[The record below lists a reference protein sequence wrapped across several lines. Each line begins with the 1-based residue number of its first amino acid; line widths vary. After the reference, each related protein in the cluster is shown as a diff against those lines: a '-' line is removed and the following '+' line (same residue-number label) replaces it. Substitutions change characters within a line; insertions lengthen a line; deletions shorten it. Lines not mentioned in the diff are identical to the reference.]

1 MPDTPRSR
9 FLAWA
14 LLFVLV
20 ACALIAS
27 QIGTILT
34 VNHEVGDFAANSLLI
49 QEAKRLHLAVG
60 NYSRVGFNHP
70 GPAIL
75 YVLAFGE
82 LVLHDWLHLVPSPL
96 SGQVVAGCLYNAA
109 WIVLIVALVRR
120 SGAALVPAL
129 LFAAVAVLMIARSDH
144 AIVNGIWFPHL
155 YVLPY
160 AAMLV
165 ALARLVY
172 GHADSLKALAVAS
185 GFLINGHVSFV
196 PMLGV
201 MLIVVLAVNLLV
213 SRDDRALRVLSPG
226 WLRANRR
233 ALLAA
238 AGLLFLFFVPLLI
251 ATLRHWPGPVADYL
265 RFGHDNKGN
274 TLEQTV
280 RYVSAYWG
288 AGPSVACGL
297 ALLVLLLVDGGAAKG
312 QGIGRTA
319 RALGAAFVAATVAV
333 LFYVKVGV
341 DNLDYNYIAL
351 FYYAVPALACALLA
365 LIVFQAGGAGT
376 VKTGIAAVLTLWALG
391 GIWHQAKQDPMYTVF
406 YNRPDIPA
414 LYDALRALPGSGRI
428 VLDLE
433 QKDETWGEI
442 WGHVLG
448 LQAYAKRRHVDLVCV
463 NAHWHISF
471 THAGRCTPE
480 EVAHNRRYDV
490 YQAGPRDPVPGKPDV
505 EAAHLALHRTL
516 SRAAPAPIATAGG
529 Q

>member
-1 MPDTPRSR
+1 MLDTPRSR
-9 FLAWA
+9 FLTWA

-27 QIGTILT
+27 QIGTILA

-96 SGQVVAGCLYNAA
+96 SGQVVAGCVYNAA

-165 ALARLVY
+165 AIARLAH

-201 MLIVVLAVNLLV
+201 MLIVVLAVNLLA
-213 SRDDRALRVLSPG
+213 SRDDRALRVLSIG

-233 ALLAA
+233 ALL
-238 AGLLFLFFVPLLI
+238 GILFLFFVPLI
-251 ATLRHWPGPVADYL
+251 VATLRHWPGPVADYL

-297 ALLVLLLVDGGAAKG
+297 ALLVLLLVDGGGAKG
-312 QGIGRTA
+312 QGVGRTA

-365 LIVFQAGGAGT
+365 LIVFQAGGAGA
-376 VKTGIAAVLTLWALG
+376 VKTTVAAVLTLWALG

-490 YQAGPRDPVPGKPDV
+490 HQAGPRDPVPGKPDV
-505 EAAHLALHRTL
+505 EAAHLALHRTP
-516 SRAAPAPIATAGG
+516 SRAVPAPIATAGG

>member
-1 MPDTPRSR
+1 MLDTPRSR
-9 FLAWA
+9 FWTCT

-27 QIGTILT
+27 QLGPILT

-49 QEAKRLHLAVG
+49 QDAKRLHLTVG

-75 YVLAFGE
+75 YVLALGE
-82 LVLHDWLHLVPSPL
+82 LILHDWLHVVPSPL
-96 SGQVVAGCLYNAA
+96 SGQVVAGCLYDAA

-120 SGAALVPAL
+120 SGAALVPTL
-129 LFAAVAVLMIARSDH
+129 LFGAVAVLMIARSDH

-165 ALARLVY
+165 AISRLVH

-201 MLIVVLAVNLLV
+201 MLIVVLTVNLLAT
-213 SRDDRALRVLSPG
+213 RDDRARRVLSPG

-233 ALLAA
+233 ALLTAV
-238 AGLLFLFFVPLLI
+238 GILFLFFVPLI
-251 ATLRHWPGPVADYL
+251 VATVRHWPGPVADYL

-280 RYVSAYWG
+280 RYVAAYWG
-288 AGPSVACGL
+288 AGASVACGL
-297 ALLVLLLVDGGAAKG
+297 ALLVLLLVDGGAKG
-312 QGIGRTA
+312 EGVGRAA
-319 RALGAAFVAATVAV
+319 RALGATFVAATVAV

-365 LIVFQAGGAGT
+365 LIVFQAGAAST
-376 VKTGIAAVLTLWALG
+376 AKTAVAAVLTLWALG
-391 GIWHQAKQDPMYTVF
+391 GIWHQVKQDPMYTVF

-414 LYDALRALPGSGRI
+414 LYDGLRALPGSGRI

-463 NAHWHISF
+463 NEHWHISF

-490 YQAGPRDPVPGKPDV
+490 HQAGPRDPVPGKPDV

>member
-1 MPDTPRSR
+1 MLDTPRSR
-9 FLAWA
+9 LWACA

-20 ACALIAS
+20 AVALVAS
-27 QIGTILT
+27 QLGPIRTL
-34 VNHEVGDFAANSLLI
+34 NHEVGDFAANSLLI
-49 QEAKRLHLAVG
+49 QDAKRLHLIYG

-82 LVLHDWLHLVPSPL
+82 LIFHDWLHVVPSPL
-96 SGQVVAGCLYNAA
+96 SGQLVAGCLYNAA

-120 SGAALVPAL
+120 AGAALLPAL
-129 LFAAVAVLMIARSDH
+129 LFGTVAVLMIARSDH

-165 ALARLVY
+165 AISRLVH

-201 MLIVVLAVNLLV
+201 ILIVVLLANWLA
-213 SRDDRALRVLSPG
+213 SHDDRAIRVLSIG
-226 WLRANRR
+226 WLRAHRR
-233 ALLAA
+233 ELLTAL
-238 AGLLFLFFVPLLI
+238 GLLFLFFVPLLV
-251 ATLRHWPGPVADYL
+251 ATVRHWPGPVHDYL
-265 RFGHDNKGN
+265 QFGHDNKGN

-280 RYVSAYWG
+280 RYVFAYWAAGPAVVCGLLLLMLSFVDARG
-288 AGPSVACGL
+288 AGIAR
-297 ALLVLLLVDGGAAKG
+297 A
-312 QGIGRTA
+312 A
-319 RALGAAFVAATVAV
+319 RALGVAFVAATVAV

-365 LIVFQAGGAGT
+365 LVVFQAGGAGAIKSG
-376 VKTGIAAVLTLWALG
+376 VAAVLTLWALG
-391 GIWHQAKQDPMYTVF
+391 GIWHQVKQDPMYTVF

-414 LYDALRALPGSGRI
+414 LYDGLRALPGSGRI

-463 NAHWHISF
+463 NEHWHISF
-471 THAGRCTPE
+471 TRAGQCTPE

-490 YQAGPRDPVPGKPDV
+490 RQAGARDPVPGKPDV
-505 EAAHLALHRTL
+505 EAAHLALHRAG
-516 SRAAPAPIATAGG
+516 AATAPIATAGA

>member
-1 MPDTPRSR
+1 MFDTPRSR
-9 FLAWA
+9 FFACA

-20 ACALIAS
+20 AVALVAS
-27 QIGTILT
+27 QLGPIGT

-49 QEAKRLHLAVG
+49 QDAKRLHLAVG

-82 LVLHDWLHLVPSPL
+82 LIFHDWLHVVPSPL
-96 SGQVVAGCLYNAA
+96 SGQLVAGCLYNAA

-120 SGAALVPAL
+120 AGAAIVPAL
-129 LFAAVAVLMIARSDH
+129 LFGAVAVLMIARSDH

-165 ALARLVY
+165 AISRLVH
-172 GHADSLKALAVAS
+172 GHADSLKALAVTS

-201 MLIVVLAVNLLV
+201 ILIVVLLANFLA
-213 SRDDRALRVLSPG
+213 SRDDRASRVLSTG
-226 WLRANRR
+226 WLRAHRR
-233 ALLAA
+233 DLSSAV
-238 AGLLFLFFVPLLI
+238 GLLFLFFVPLLI
-251 ATLRHWPGPVADYL
+251 ATARHWPGPVADYL

-280 RYVSAYWG
+280 RYVAVYWA
-288 AGPSVACGL
+288 AGPAIACGL
-297 ALLVLLLVDGGAAKG
+297 ALLVLAFVDARGA
-312 QGIGRTA
+312 GIARTA
-319 RALGAAFVAATVAV
+319 RALGTAFVAATVAV

-365 LIVFQAGGAGT
+365 LVVFQAGGAGA
-376 VKTGIAAVLTLWALG
+376 VKSGVAAVLTVWALG
-391 GIWHQAKQDPMYTVF
+391 GIWHQVKQDPIYTVF

-414 LYDALRALPGSGRI
+414 LYDGLRALPGSGRI

-471 THAGRCTPE
+471 THAGQCTPE

-490 YQAGPRDPVPGKPDV
+490 YQAGARDPVPGKPDV
-505 EAAHLALHRTL
+505 EAAHLALHRAG
-516 SRAAPAPIATAGG
+516 AAAAPIATAGA

>member
-1 MPDTPRSR
+1 MLDIPRSR
-9 FLAWA
+9 FWA
-14 LLFVLV
+14 CMLLFVLV

-27 QIGTILT
+27 QLGPIRT
-34 VNHEVGDFAANSLLI
+34 VNYEVGDFAANSLLI
-49 QEAKRLHLAVG
+49 QDAKHLHLAVG

-82 LVLHDWLHLVPSPL
+82 LILHDWLHLVASPL
-96 SGQVVAGCLYNAA
+96 SGQIAAGCLYNAA
-109 WIVLIVALVRR
+109 WITLIVALVRR

-129 LFAAVAVLMIARSDH
+129 LFGAVAVLMIARSDH

-165 ALARLVY
+165 AIARLVH

-201 MLIVVLAVNLLV
+201 ILLVVLAANLLMT
-213 SRDDRALRVLSPG
+213 RDDRAMRVLSAG
-226 WLRANRR
+226 WLRAHRR

-238 AGLLFLFFVPLLI
+238 VGILLLFFVPLI
-251 ATLRHWPGPVADYL
+251 VATIRHWPGPVADYL

-280 RYVSAYWG
+280 RYVAAYWG
-288 AGPSVACGL
+288 AGPSIACGL
-297 ALLVLLLVDGGAAKG
+297 ALLLLLLADRRGSVDS
-312 QGIGRTA
+312 GIATAA

-365 LIVFQAGGAGT
+365 LVAFQSGGPGMA
-376 VKTGIAAVLTLWALG
+376 KTAIAAVLALWALG
-391 GIWHQAKQDPMYTVF
+391 GIWHQVKQDPMYTVF

-414 LYDALRALPGSGRI
+414 LYDGLRALPGSGRI

-463 NAHWHISF
+463 NEHWHISF
-471 THAGRCTPE
+471 TRAGQCTPE

-490 YQAGPRDPVPGKPDV
+490 HQAGPRDPVPGKPDV
-505 EAAHLALHRTL
+505 EAAHLALHHTP
-516 SRAAPAPIATAGG
+516 SRATPAPIATAGG

>member
-1 MPDTPRSR
+1 MLDTPRSR
-9 FLAWA
+9 FWACA

-20 ACALIAS
+20 AGALIAS
-27 QIGTILT
+27 QVGPIRT

-49 QEAKRLHLAVG
+49 QDAKRLHLAVG

-82 LVLHDWLHLVPSPL
+82 LIFHDWLHLVPSPL
-96 SGQVVAGCLYNAA
+96 SGQLVAGCLYDAA
-109 WIVLIVALVRR
+109 WIVLIVALVRKC
-120 SGAALVPAL
+120 GAALVPAL
-129 LFAAVAVLMIARSDH
+129 LFGAVAVLMIARSDH

-160 AAMLV
+160 AAMMV
-165 ALARLVY
+165 AISRLVH
-172 GHADSLKALAVAS
+172 GHADSLKALALAS

-201 MLIVVLAVNLLV
+201 ILIVVLAANWLA
-213 SRDDRALRVLSPG
+213 SRDDRALRVLSLD
-226 WLRANRR
+226 WLRRNRR
-233 ALLAA
+233 VLLVAV
-238 AGLLFLFFVPLLI
+238 GILFLFFVPLLVE
-251 ATLRHWPGPVADYL
+251 TVRHWPGPVADYV

-297 ALLVLLLVDGGAAKG
+297 ALLVLLLVDGRGLAAG
-312 QGIGRTA
+312 QVAGVARPA
-319 RALGAAFVAATVAV
+319 RALGVAFVAATVAV
-333 LFYVKVGV
+333 LVYVKVGV

-351 FYYAVPALACALLA
+351 FYFAVPALACALLA
-365 LIVFQAGGAGT
+365 WIVFQGGGA
-376 VKTGIAAVLTLWALG
+376 TGAKNAVAAVLALWALG
-391 GIWHQAKQDPMYTVF
+391 GIWHLAKQDPMYTVF

-463 NAHWHISF
+463 NEHWHISF
-471 THAGRCTPE
+471 THAGQCTPE

-490 YQAGPRDPVPGKPDV
+490 HQAGARDPVAGKPDV
-505 EAAHLALHRTL
+505 EAAHLALHRA
-516 SRAAPAPIATAGG
+516 SPARIAAGV

>member
-1 MPDTPRSR
+1 
-9 FLAWA
+9 
-14 LLFVLV
+14 
-20 ACALIAS
+20 
-27 QIGTILT
+27 
-34 VNHEVGDFAANSLLI
+34 
-49 QEAKRLHLAVG
+49 
-60 NYSRVGFNHP
+60 
-70 GPAIL
+70 
-75 YVLAFGE
+75 
-82 LVLHDWLHLVPSPL
+82 
-96 SGQVVAGCLYNAA
+96 
-109 WIVLIVALVRR
+109 VRR
-120 SGAALVPAL
+120 AGAAIVPAL
-129 LFAAVAVLMIARSDH
+129 LFGAVAVLMIARSDH

-165 ALARLVY
+165 AVSRLVH
-172 GHADSLKALAVAS
+172 GHADSLKALAVTS

-201 MLIVVLAVNLLV
+201 ILIVVLLANFLA
-213 SRDDRALRVLSPG
+213 SRDDRAHRVLSAR
-226 WLRANRR
+226 WLRAHRR
-233 ALLAA
+233 DLLSAV
-238 AGLLFLFFVPLLI
+238 GLLFLFFVPLLI
-251 ATLRHWPGPVADYL
+251 ATARHWPGPVADYL

-280 RYVSAYWG
+280 RYVAAYWAAGPAIVCGLLLLMLSFVDARG
-288 AGPSVACGL
+288 AGIA
-297 ALLVLLLVDGGAAKG
+297 
-312 QGIGRTA
+312 RTA
-319 RALGAAFVAATVAV
+319 HALGVAFVAATVAV

-365 LIVFQAGGAGT
+365 LVVFQAGGAGA
-376 VKTGIAAVLTLWALG
+376 VKRGVAAVLTLWALG
-391 GIWHQAKQDPMYTVF
+391 GIWHQVKQDPIYTVF

-471 THAGRCTPE
+471 THAGQCTPE

-490 YQAGPRDPVPGKPDV
+490 YQAGARDPVPGKPDV
-505 EAAHLALHRTL
+505 EAAHLALHRAG
-516 SRAAPAPIATAGG
+516 AAAAPIATAGA

>member
-1 MPDTPRSR
+1 MLETPRSR
-9 FLAWA
+9 FWTCT

-27 QIGTILT
+27 QIGPILT

-49 QEAKRLHLAVG
+49 QDAKRLHLAVG

-82 LVLHDWLHLVPSPL
+82 LVFHDWLHLVPSPL
-96 SGQVVAGCLYNAA
+96 SGQVVAGCLYDAA

-120 SGAALVPAL
+120 SGAAQVPAL
-129 LFAAVAVLMIARSDH
+129 LFGAVAVLMIARSDH

-165 ALARLVY
+165 AISRLVH

-201 MLIVVLAVNLLV
+201 ILIVVLATNVLMT
-213 SRDDRALRVLSPG
+213 RDDRARRVLSAG
-226 WLRANRR
+226 WLRAHRR

-238 AGLLFLFFVPLLI
+238 VGILFLFFVPLI
-251 ATLRHWPGPVADYL
+251 VATIRHWPGPVADYL

-280 RYVSAYWG
+280 RYVAAYWG
-288 AGPSVACGL
+288 AGASVACGL
-297 ALLVLLLVDGGAAKG
+297 ALLVLLLVDGGAKG
-312 QGIGRTA
+312 EGVGRAA

-365 LIVFQAGGAGT
+365 LIVFQAGGAGS
-376 VKTGIAAVLTLWALG
+376 VKTAIAAVLTLWALG
-391 GIWHQAKQDPMYTVF
+391 GIWHQVKQDPMYTVF

-414 LYDALRALPGSGRI
+414 LYDSLRALPGSGRI

-463 NAHWHISF
+463 NEHWHISF

-490 YQAGPRDPVPGKPDV
+490 RQAGPRDPVPRKPDV
-505 EAAHLALHRTL
+505 EAAHLALH
-516 SRAAPAPIATAGG
+516 ATAGG